1 MPCFTS
7 IHSVL
12 DRAATTVQEVATFK
26 LRGAWA
32 DLEHKA
38 DDLRPLA
45 GGSQNGGSWKT
56 AIEENKT
63 FDQMVELGQPLL
75 TLLDHDQL
83 KGSIRAV
90 HQALDSSTFTHS
102 PLENL
107 LNSNQA
113 TLKQREHV
121 DYADAQQV
129 SGSACCESHL
139 NLEGLGTCP
148 TLLQIFRDPVG
159 GKSRGRG
166 AHRLHDAIGPHDTRR
181 KANH

>member
-1 MPCFTS
+1 MQEPLKGLLALLASSSHAKTMPCFAS

-26 LRGAWA
+26 LRCARA

-63 FDQMVELGQPLL
+63 FDQMVDLGQPLL

-90 HQALDSSTFTHS
+90 HEALDSARSLTS
-102 PLENL
+102 
-107 LNSNQA
+107 
-113 TLKQREHV
+113 
-121 DYADAQQV
+121 
-129 SGSACCESHL
+129 
-139 NLEGLGTCP
+139 
-148 TLLQIFRDPVG
+148 
-159 GKSRGRG
+159 
-166 AHRLHDAIGPHDTRR
+166 
-181 KANH
+181 

>member
-7 IHSVL
+7 VHSVL

-26 LRGAWA
+26 LPGAWA

-63 FDQMVELGQPLL
+63 FFDQMVELGQPLL

-102 PLENL
+102 PLEHL

-113 TLKQREHV
+113 TLK
-121 DYADAQQV
+121 
-129 SGSACCESHL
+129 
-139 NLEGLGTCP
+139 
-148 TLLQIFRDPVG
+148 
-159 GKSRGRG
+159 
-166 AHRLHDAIGPHDTRR
+166 
-181 KANH
+181 